1 LYSKERRII
10 SKFGIY
16 LLYRYTHSS
25 TVVNNF
31 DFVKL
36 NVLWVAP
43 QQGQDKVVNWW
54 DWLVNIPK
62 EHVQKVLQES

>member
-1 LYSKERRII
+1 
-10 SKFGIY
+10 
-16 LLYRYTHSS
+16 
-25 TVVNNF
+25 VNNV
-31 DFVKL
+31 DLVKL

-62 EHVQKVLQES
+62 EHVQKVLQEYS